1 MNKTNYIE
9 KSIRGMA
16 WSSALLLSALLTG
29 CGSGGGGGQDPILG
43 APGDIAPTVI
53 SVTPLRNAVNVPTNT
68 PTITATFS
76 EAMNA
81 GTLTTSSFTLAC
93 PTGTPQTGAVTYSGT
108 TATLTLTSNLPGST
122 ICTATITTAAKD
134 LTGNSLA
141 AAYTWSFT
149 TGIAPDIL
157 PPTVI
162 AVTPVNGVCLD
173 TDVTATFSEAMAP
186 ATINTSTFTLQVTG
200 PPLVAVAGAV
210 AYDTSSMM
218 ATFTPN
224 SALLPTTNYTATITT
239 SATDLAGN
247 ALVSNRVW
255 TFTTGTLPCVPV
267 IPPPTVGILGTAST
281 FGVLSGT
288 AGTTNTGIL
297 TIIDSALPAS
307 NADMSS
313 TATNTSAVTGYH
325 DSAGDIYT
333 ETGSNQ
339 GSVTNKIYT
348 CTVSTTGPTAAGVNA
363 ASCAVATQA
372 RLDAQA
378 AYIALSPA
386 VLPGGMDPGAGQL
399 GGLTLAPGVYKA
411 AGGSFMITGS
421 DLTLDAGGNANAVWV
436 FQTASTLTVG
446 APAAPRSII
455 LINGAQAKNIFWRVG
470 TSATINGAGG
480 GTMVGTILASSAVS
494 FSTVGN
500 VAIVTLDGRAVGLN
514 ASVTL
519 TNTVINV
526 PGP

>member
-1 MNKTNYIE
+1 MAAIRRRRGRFCSGTGWANI
-9 KSIRGMA
+9 IRGA
-16 WSSALLLSALLTG
+16 LSSHA
-29 CGSGGGGGQDPILG
+29 
-43 APGDIAPTVI
+43 
-53 SVTPLRNAVNVPTNT
+53 
-68 PTITATFS
+68 
-76 EAMNA
+76 
-81 GTLTTSSFTLAC
+81 
-93 PTGTPQTGAVTYSGT
+93 
-108 TATLTLTSNLPGST
+108 
-122 ICTATITTAAKD
+122 
-134 LTGNSLA
+134 
-141 AAYTWSFT
+141 
-149 TGIAPDIL
+149 
-157 PPTVI
+157 
-162 AVTPVNGVCLD
+162 
-173 TDVTATFSEAMAP
+173 
-186 ATINTSTFTLQVTG
+186 
-200 PPLVAVAGAV
+200 
-210 AYDTSSMM
+210 
-218 ATFTPN
+218 
-224 SALLPTTNYTATITT
+224 NYT
-239 SATDLAGN
+239 
-247 ALVSNRVW
+247 
-255 TFTTGTLPCVPV
+255 P
-267 IPPPTVGILGTAST
+267 
-281 FGVLSGT
+281 
-288 AGTTNTGIL
+288 
-297 TIIDSALPAS
+297 
-307 NADMSS
+307 
-313 TATNTSAVTGYH
+313 
-325 DSAGDIYT
+325 GDIYT

-446 APAAPRSII
+446 APGAPRSII